1 MRKLFL
7 IAMLMG
13 SILSSPRQSYSG
25 AGQENSG
32 AGGATAPESVIKVT
46 ITTGGGLYG
55 PVKSLYKVGEEIP
68 VSILM
73 TNTGSAPAKYC
84 LSTSVFQN
92 RPQLK
97 RDGQLLPYVTKLTE
111 MAEQDEFIRRC
122 ETSAS
127 KQYYELQPKQTQVV
141 DWLTFSS
148 MSIDWYGALPAGHYE
163 MVLQRRITCC
173 QGPLVESDKITFDV
187 VP

>member
-13 SILSSPRQSYSG
+13 SILFSPRHSSSG
-25 AGQENSG
+25 AGQEKTG
-32 AGGATAPESVIKVT
+32 VDGATTPESVIKVT

-55 PVKSLYKVGEEIP
+55 PVKSRYKVGEEIP
-68 VSILM
+68 IVISM
-73 TNTGSAPAKYC
+73 TNTGSAPVKYC

-97 RDGQLLPYVTKLTE
+97 KDGQFLPYVTRLTE
-111 MAEQDEFIRRC
+111 MAEQEEFIRRC

-127 KQYYELQPKQTQVV
+127 KQYYELQPRQTQVV
-141 DWLTFSS
+141 DWLTFNS
-148 MSIDWYGALPAGHYE
+148 MSINWYEALAAGHYE
-163 MVLQRRITCC
+163 MVLQRRLTCC
-173 QGPLVESDKITFDV
+173 QGPLVESDKIAFDV